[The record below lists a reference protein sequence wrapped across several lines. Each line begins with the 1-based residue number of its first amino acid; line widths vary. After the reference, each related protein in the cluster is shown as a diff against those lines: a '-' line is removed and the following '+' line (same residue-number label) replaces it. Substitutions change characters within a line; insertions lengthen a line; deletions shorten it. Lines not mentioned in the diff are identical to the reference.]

1 MMLTRCPSCETIFR
15 ITPEQL
21 KARQGRVRCGECR
34 HVFNALDTLLDESGP
49 LTRPVPPEV
58 PVSAVDC
65 GGPPQA
71 SQATTPHT
79 AADPLRGA
87 GSSRPGGEFPASGPD
102 APPFPGEPRGEAP
115 DPPAASEPSAPA
127 DGPPDPAASPAPE
140 VLSEPPV
147 SPAES
152 PSPAAS
158 PEPVAEAGPEP
169 APESAP
175 EPAPEAAPPA
185 DGAFDPDAESFLA
198 DTVSKRRRWPWV
210 LATLLASM
218 FLAGQAVHH
227 FRVELAVLH
236 PDVRRALA
244 TGCEMI
250 ACDLPLPKQ
259 ASQLGI
265 ESSDLH
271 PDPENK
277 ARLLLSAT
285 LRNRA
290 PFPQALPHLEVT
302 LTDTGDQ
309 ALVRKVLA
317 PATYLPG
324 RRADEGIAANSD
336 LPVSLVIDAASVPA

>member
-49 LTRPVPPEV
+49 LVRPVPQEV
-58 PVSAVDC
+58 PASAADM

-71 SQATTPHT
+71 SWAATTDT
-79 AADPLRGA
+79 AAAPLPGA
-87 GSSRPGGEFPASGPD
+87 EFLQPGGEFPVSGPD
-102 APPFPGEPRGEAP
+102 APSSPGKSGGESPGALAAGEPA
-115 DPPAASEPSAPA
+115 APA
-127 DGPPDPAASPAPE
+127 DGPPDP
-140 VLSEPPV
+140 
-147 SPAES
+147 
-152 PSPAAS
+152 SPAAEVL
-158 PEPVAEAGPEP
+158 PEPSGAPVEPPSLTPSPEP
-169 APESAP
+169 APA
-175 EPAPEAAPPA
+175 PAPEATPPA

-198 DTVSKRRRWPWV
+198 DKSPRRRLWPWI
-210 LATLLASM
+210 LATLLASV
-218 FLAGQAVHH
+218 FLAGQAVYH

-244 TGCEMI
+244 TGCEWI

-271 PDPENK
+271 PDPEDK

-324 RRADEGIAANSD
+324 RQADEGIAANSD
-336 LPVSLVIDAASVPA
+336 LPVSLVIDAASVPAAGYRLYIFYP